1 METPLLYRQL
11 MDQLSQWVSA
21 KDIRHLQG
29 VSEAV
34 GAILQ
39 SQQASPARWLPYL
52 SHRNCGARAHLE
64 RIHYL
69 LENPHIT
76 VERFYHPLLENVL
89 AAFAHSSLI
98 LAFDTSVWWNQYC
111 WVEVS
116 LIWGGRS
123 WTVAQTVLEHASA
136 SVAFEDYQ
144 AVLEMAY
151 AQIPPGCSVTLL
163 ADRGFDHKQLLQW
176 LKAHQWEW
184 AIRLK
189 SDVSL
194 RLATGRLAEVD
205 ELWPPQGEAY
215 FYQNV
220 EVYDE
225 ITAHFATA
233 HLPTA
238 SEPWAV
244 LSSSPVSLKTFELYG
259 QRFGGIEPH
268 FKDYKSSGFE
278 LLRSRLRNAQQL
290 TVLVMLLDIAHM
302 IAVIVGLWLVRAGKR
317 TLLDWHGERGL
328 SFLQLGL
335 REIARR
341 CYQQLRL
348 PSLTPL
354 PKRSPPK
361 AYASKQQR
369 HAQECSIE
377 FSKVTTVSV

>member
-21 KDIRHLQG
+21 KDVRHLQG

-34 GAILQ
+34 GAILH

-52 SHRNCGARAHLE
+52 SHRACGARAHLE

-69 LENPHIT
+69 LENRHIS
-76 VERFYHPLLENVL
+76 VERFYHPLLKGVL
-89 AAFAHSSLI
+89 AAFAHSSLT
-98 LAFDTSVWWNQYC
+98 LAFDTSVLWNQYC
-111 WVEVS
+111 LVEVS

-123 WTVAQTVLEHASA
+123 LTVAQTVLEHASA

-144 AVLEMAY
+144 IVLEMAY
-151 AQIPPGCSVTLL
+151 AQLPPGCSVTLL

-176 LKAHQWEW
+176 LRAHQWQW

-189 SDVSL
+189 SDVSV
-194 RLATGRLAEVD
+194 RLATGRLTQVD
-205 ELWPPQGEAY
+205 ALWPPQDEAY
-215 FYQNV
+215 FCRHV

-225 ITAHFATA
+225 ITAHLATA
-233 HLPTA
+233 RLSTA

-244 LSSSPVSLKTFELYG
+244 LSSLPVSLKTFELYG

-278 LLRSRLRNAQQL
+278 LPRSGLRDAQQL
-290 TVLVMLLDIAHM
+290 TVLVMLLDIAHL
-302 IAVIVGLWLVRAGKR
+302 IAVIVGVGLVQAGRR
-317 TLLDWHGERGL
+317 TRLDWHGERGL

-335 REIARR
+335 REIARC
-341 CYQQLRL
+341 CYQGLCL
-348 PSLTPL
+348 PLLTTL

-369 HAQECSIE
+369 QRRECGFE
-377 FSKVTTVSV
+377 FSKVTVVSA

>member
-1 METPLLYRQL
+1 METPPLYRQL
-11 MDQLSQWVSA
+11 MNQLSQWVNA
-21 KDIRHLQG
+21 KDVRHLQG

-39 SQQASPARWLPYL
+39 SHQASPARWLPYL
-52 SHRNCGARAHLE
+52 SHRGCGARAHLE
-64 RIHYL
+64 RLHYL
-69 LENPHIT
+69 LENPHIS

-89 AAFAHSSLI
+89 AAFAHSSLT
-98 LAFDTSVWWNQYC
+98 LAFDTSVLWNQYC
-111 WVEVS
+111 LVEVS

-123 WTVAQTVLEHASA
+123 LTVAQTVLEHASA

-151 AQIPPGCSVTLL
+151 GQIPPGCSVTLL

-194 RLATGRLAEVD
+194 RLATGRLAQVD
-205 ELWPPQGEAY
+205 ELWPPQNEAY
-215 FYQNV
+215 FYQHI

-225 ITAHFATA
+225 IEAHLATA
-233 HLPTA
+233 HLSTA

-244 LSSSPVSLKTFELYG
+244 LSSSPVSIKTFELYG

-278 LLRSRLRNAQQL
+278 LPRSRLRDAAGRFTLLNAK
-290 TVLVMLLDIAHM
+290 
-302 IAVIVGLWLVRAGKR
+302 AVIG
-317 TLLDWHGERGL
+317 
-328 SFLQLGL
+328 S
-335 REIARR
+335 
-341 CYQQLRL
+341 
-348 PSLTPL
+348 L
-354 PKRSPPK
+354 PKRAKRPTCYLSK
-361 AYASKQQR
+361 ALQRLGNGRSQPILSVGSQMVNAAMVRPYGGWRVSTSKRKKRIQLMDTAR
-369 HAQECSIE
+369 CGV
-377 FSKVTTVSV
+377 KG